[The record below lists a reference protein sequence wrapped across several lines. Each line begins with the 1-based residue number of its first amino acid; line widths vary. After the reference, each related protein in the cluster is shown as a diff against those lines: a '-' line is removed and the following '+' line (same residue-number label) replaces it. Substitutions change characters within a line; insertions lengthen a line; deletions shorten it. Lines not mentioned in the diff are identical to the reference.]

1 MKRPGDIDG
10 VLEAWL
16 LDGPTAMPERL
27 FEAVLDQVE
36 RVPQRRLAR
45 LQLRFTDMT
54 TTARLLAA
62 GAAAVL
68 VVGAGF
74 FALGRGPG
82 PVPGVGPSPSALASE
97 SPRPATLPGSEL
109 PAALRHP
116 YIGPLQTVEGVPQG
130 DVSQIRFRLRSF
142 SYHNG
147 LNEFLLSEARVE
159 GDEIVLRSGT
169 ASTGCEEGDE
179 GRYAFSV
186 SPGETILT
194 IEPGTDDCA
203 PRSAVLPGTWQR
215 IQCLN
220 PSNGCL
226 GVVEAGTYSSQYFVP
241 AVPAVPPGETFQAD
255 FGALVYTVPAGW
267 ANSDDWPSMYA
278 IMRGP
283 SYSAGGVNEGAD
295 TPDTI
300 TLLARPSAASLDSCA
315 EAAAAGVGTG
325 RAALAA
331 WLVAHPGLSVSERPS
346 ITIDGLQA
354 SVLDLAMADDW
365 SETCDTENPF
375 VAAPV
380 FIGDY
385 HWALAKGDR
394 MRVIL
399 LDLPAGTTVAITVD
413 AEDPATFDTLVA
425 ETMPIVE
432 TFDFK

>member
-10 VLEAWL
+10 VLEAWF
-16 LDGPTAMPERL
+16 LDGPSEMPERL
-27 FEAVLDQVE
+27 FEAVFDQVE

-68 VVGAGF
+68 VVGIGF
-74 FALGRGPG
+74 FALGRGPE
-82 PVPGVGPSPSALASE
+82 PGLGASPSPSVMATE
-97 SPRPATLPGSEL
+97 SPGPTLPGSEL

-116 YIGPLQTVEGVPQG
+116 YIGALETVEGVPQG

-147 LNEFLLSEARVE
+147 LNEFMWSAAGVD
-159 GDEIVLRSGT
+159 GDEIVIRSGT

-179 GRYAFSV
+179 GRYPFSM
-186 SPGETILT
+186 SPGETILR

-220 PSNGCL
+220 PNNGCL
-226 GVVEAGTYSSQYFVP
+226 GIVEAGSYSSQYFVP
-241 AVPAVPPGETFQAD
+241 AVQAGAPTRAD
-255 FGALVYTVPAGW
+255 FGALAYTVPAGW
-267 ANSDDWPSMYA
+267 ANSADWPSMYE

-283 SYSAGGVNEGAD
+283 SYSAGGVNEGVV
-295 TPDTI
+295 TPDAI
-300 TLLARPSAASLDSCA
+300 TLLARPSAASLDGCT
-315 EAAAAGVGTG
+315 EAAESGVGTD
-325 RAALAA
+325 RADLTA
-331 WLVAHPGLSVSERPS
+331 WILAHPGLSVTERPA
-346 ITIDGLQA
+346 ITVDGLQA
-354 SVLDLAMADDW
+354 SVLDLAVADDW
-365 SETCDTENPF
+365 TETCDTVNPF

>member
-10 VLEAWL
+10 VLEAWF

-27 FEAVLDQVE
+27 FEAVLDHVE

-82 PVPGVGPSPSALASE
+82 PVPGMSPSPSAMATD
-97 SPRPATLPGSEL
+97 SPRPTLPGSEL

-147 LNEFLLSEARVE
+147 LNEFLLSEAGVE
-159 GDEIVLRSGT
+159 GDEIVIRSGT
-169 ASTGCEEGDE
+169 ARTGCEEGDE
-179 GRYAFSV
+179 GRYPFSV

-194 IEPGTDDCA
+194 IEPGTDDCV

-226 GVVEAGTYSSQYFVP
+226 GVVEAGTYASQYFAP
-241 AVPAVPPGETFQAD
+241 AVEPGVTPRAD
-255 FGALVYTVPAGW
+255 FGALTYTVPAGW
-267 ANSDDWPSMYA
+267 ANSSDWPSIYDL
-278 IMRGP
+278 MRAS
-283 SYSAGGVNEGAD
+283 SYSAGGVNEGPSV
-295 TPDTI
+295 PDVI
-300 TLLARPSAASLDSCA
+300 SLLARASAARLHAGCPEEA
-315 EAAAAGVGTG
+315 EPGVGTD

-331 WLVAHPGLSVSERPS
+331 WILAHPGLVVTEQSAV
-346 ITIDGLQA
+346 TIDGLQA
-354 SVLDLAMADDW
+354 TVLDLAVADDW
-365 SETCDTENPF
+365 TETCDETSPF

-380 FIGDY
+380 FVGDY
-385 HWALAKGDR
+385 HWAVAKGDR

-399 LDLPAGTTVAITVD
+399 VDLPAGTTVAITAGGPED
-413 AEDPATFDTLVA
+413 AATFDALVA
-425 ETMPIVE
+425 ETMPIIE